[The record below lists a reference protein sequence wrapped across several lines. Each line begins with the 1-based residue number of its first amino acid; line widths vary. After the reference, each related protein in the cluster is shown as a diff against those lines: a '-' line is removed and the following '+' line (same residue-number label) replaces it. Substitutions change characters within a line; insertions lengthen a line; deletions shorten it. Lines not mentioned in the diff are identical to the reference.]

1 VNGIPFQRIFCFD
14 FTSEKKRMTIV
25 IKVGNDYIVFCKGA
39 DEILF
44 ELIGPCKYK
53 M

>member
-1 VNGIPFQRIFCFD
+1 MKFD

-25 IKVGNDYIVFCKGA
+25 VKIGRDYFVFCKGA
-39 DEILF
+39 DEILL
-44 ELIGPCKYK
+44 EL